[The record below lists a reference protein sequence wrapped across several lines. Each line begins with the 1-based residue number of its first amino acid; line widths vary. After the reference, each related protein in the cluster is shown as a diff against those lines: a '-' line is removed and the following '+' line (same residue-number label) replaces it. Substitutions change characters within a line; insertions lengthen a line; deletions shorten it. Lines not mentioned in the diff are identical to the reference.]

1 MKNLKSNK
9 AFQNILKNAPE
20 MPLSQIPGEN
30 PKSGNGNEGMVL
42 TLAVVF
48 IGQFLTLIALD
59 KIIKG
64 QSGKITYIPMKPMN
78 GDSALPNTKI
88 PPTEVKS

>member
-30 PKSGNGNEGMVL
+30 PKSGNGNEGMFL

-64 QSGKITYIPMKPMN
+64 QSGKITYFPEKYMN
-78 GDSALPNTKI
+78 SNGNRTK
-88 PPTEVKS
+88 TKNK

>member
-9 AFQNILKNAPE
+9 AFQNILKNAPQ
-20 MPLSQIPGEN
+20 MPE
-30 PKSGNGNEGMVL
+30 PKLPEDNTQSNGNGNEGMFL

-64 QSGKITYIPMKPMN
+64 QSGKITYFPEKYMN
-78 GDSALPNTKI
+78 SNGNRTK
-88 PPTEVKS
+88 TKNK